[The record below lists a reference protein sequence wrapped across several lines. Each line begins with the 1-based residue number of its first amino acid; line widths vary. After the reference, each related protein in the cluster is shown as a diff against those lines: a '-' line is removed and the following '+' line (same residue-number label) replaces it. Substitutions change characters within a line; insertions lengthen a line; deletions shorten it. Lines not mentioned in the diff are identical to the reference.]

1 MRFRVLKL
9 IPALAMLTGCS
20 TGLIPIPEAWKSPP
34 SARTFS
40 QSDLRRTVVDTS
52 PMARSTTSGGEA
64 AEVGVIVD
72 GEGARLYRG
81 SVPLTPPYRQIESFD
96 VSLDRREIVFSA
108 KRESNF
114 DVGLVSLDGSQVNWI
129 PEDPADEVSPRW
141 APRGNKASFIV
152 RNKSGDLIRTVHIPT
167 AFQLVVDFPFG
178 IVRGLAWDD
187 AGERFAVSWETAD
200 ASQRIETMKYDGQ
213 SRKIVGQG
221 VDLPVNVAPFAGGL
235 MLRPESM
242 SYNERLPLVFWVT
255 NGEKNAWN
263 DARGVMLTNARIATL
278 VLDQEPDAVV
288 LAAVAETA
296 WIDRDRIF
304 AVGAR
309 VADAV
314 SIVGDASIPT
324 GFYRVAPEVISVHPS
339 GVESLAAGWIPNQ
352 LGK

>member
-1 MRFRVLKL
+1 
-9 IPALAMLTGCS
+9 
-20 TGLIPIPEAWKSPP
+20 
-34 SARTFS
+34 
-40 QSDLRRTVVDTS
+40 
-52 PMARSTTSGGEA
+52 
-64 AEVGVIVD
+64 
-72 GEGARLYRG
+72 
-81 SVPLTPPYRQIESFD
+81 
-96 VSLDRREIVFSA
+96 
-108 KRESNF
+108 
-114 DVGLVSLDGSQVNWI
+114 
-129 PEDPADEVSPRW
+129 
-141 APRGNKASFIV
+141 
-152 RNKSGDLIRTVHIPT
+152 
-167 AFQLVVDFPFG
+167 
-178 IVRGLAWDD
+178 
-187 AGERFAVSWETAD
+187 
-200 ASQRIETMKYDGQ
+200 
-213 SRKIVGQG
+213 
-221 VDLPVNVAPFAGGL
+221 

-278 VLDQEPDAVV
+278 VLDQEPDDAV

-339 GVESLAAGWIPNQ
+339 GVESLAAGWIPSQ